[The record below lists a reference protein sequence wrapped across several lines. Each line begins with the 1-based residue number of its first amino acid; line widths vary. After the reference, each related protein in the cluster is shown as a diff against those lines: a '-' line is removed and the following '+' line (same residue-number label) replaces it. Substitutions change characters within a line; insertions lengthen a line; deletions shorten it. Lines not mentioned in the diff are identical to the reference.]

1 MGTRE
6 ALMSVSLAA
15 ALAGCGGQPFEYHP
29 GTEIPKGPGLLS
41 GESGA
46 FVLYSSDKKVKADP
60 PPATAQAVAGDAAG
74 VSPEEFREF
83 QEFQEFRR
91 WKESAKDAPEFR
103 EFQDWRE
110 WKAYRSWKEQQ
121 PK

>member
-6 ALMSVSLAA
+6 ALLSVLLAA
-15 ALAGCGGQPFEYHP
+15 ALAACGGKPFEYHS
-29 GTEIPKGPGLLS
+29 GNEIPQGPGLLT

-46 FVLYSSDKKVKADP
+46 VVLYSDKKVKADP
-60 PPATAQAVAGDAAG
+60 PPATAQAVAGEAAG

-83 QEFQEFRR
+83 QEFREFRR
-91 WKESAKDAPEFR
+91 WKESTRDTPEFR

-110 WKAYRSWKEQQ
+110 WKSYRSWKEQQ